1 MTNDYPL
8 PPVNPEN
15 QEIYPL
21 NPENLQKNSTF
32 EPSRS
37 DRKKIIMKFFKS
49 RRNIILVALGLVI
62 IIVLVVL
69 AMNKG
74 DERSGIKV
82 TVEKAEKRSIIE
94 VVSANGKIQPEK
106 DIKISPY
113 ISGEVIEL
121 YVKEGDQV
129 KTGDLLAKIDPEIYR
144 TNFDR
149 MEAMLNSQ
157 KAGEANAQARV
168 AQVEAQFRNAELS
181 FNRSKTLWEQKV
193 VSDAEYDAAKSTYE
207 VAKAEKDAAMQ
218 SLKSAQYGVE
228 SAVASLKESKENL
241 YKTTILSPSDGT
253 VSKLSVEKGER
264 VTGASQFSAGTEIM
278 RIANLESME
287 VNVEVNE
294 NDIVRVSL
302 SDTCLIEVD
311 AYLDKKFKGIVTE
324 ISTSAN
330 TVGVSADQ
338 ITNFNVKIR
347 ILPESYHEMV
357 DTASAIKS
365 PFRPGM
371 SATVDIQTETV
382 YSVLS
387 LPIQSVTT
395 RADTSGVVK
404 EDDANKEVAASKDEV
419 KEYVFLNKEGKAFLQ
434 EVKTGVQDNTHIQI
448 LSGIEEGQEVITG
461 PYRAISKRLKN
472 DDAIKVVDKKDLFTE
487 EEK

>member
-1 MTNDYPL
+1 
-8 PPVNPEN
+8 
-15 QEIYPL
+15 
-21 NPENLQKNSTF
+21 
-32 EPSRS
+32 
-37 DRKKIIMKFFKS
+37 MKFFKNK
-49 RRNIILVALGLVI
+49 RNLILVSLGLVV
-62 IIVLVVL
+62 IIVLVIL

-74 DERSGIKV
+74 DEKNGIKV
-82 TVEKAEKRSIIE
+82 ATEKVAKRNIIE
-94 VVSANGKIQPEK
+94 FVSANGKIQPEK

-129 KTGDLLAKIDPEIYR
+129 KKGDLLAKIDPEIYR
-144 TNFDR
+144 ANYDR
-149 MEAMLNSQ
+149 MVAMLNSQ
-157 KAGEANAQARV
+157 KAGQANAQARV

-181 FNRSKTLWEQKV
+181 YNRSKTLWEQKV
-193 VSDAEYDAAKSTYE
+193 VSDADFDAARSTYE
-207 VAKAEKDAAMQ
+207 VAKAEKDAAFQ
-218 SLKSAQYGVE
+218 SLKSAEYGVE
-228 SAVASLKESKENL
+228 SADASLKEARENL
-241 YKTTILSPSDGT
+241 NKTTIVSPSDGT
-253 VSKLSVEKGER
+253 VSKLSVEMGER

-302 SDTCLIEVD
+302 EDTCLIEVD

-330 TVGVSADQ
+330 TTGVSADQ

-347 ILPESYHEMV
+347 ILPESYRDMV
-357 DTASAIKS
+357 DTGSLIRS

-382 YSVLS
+382 FGVLAI
-387 LPIQSVTT
+387 PIQSVTT

-404 EDDANKEVAASKDEV
+404 EEDANKDVAKEKDEV
-419 KEYVFLNKEGKAFLQ
+419 KEYVFLAKDGKALMQ
-434 EVKTGVQDNTHIQI
+434 EVKTGIQDNTYIEI
-448 LSGIEEGQEVITG
+448 KSGLEEDQDVITA

-472 DDAIKVVDKKDLFTE
+472 DDVIKVVDKKDLYTE

>member
-1 MTNDYPL
+1 L
-8 PPVNPEN
+8 S
-15 QEIYPL
+15 
-21 NPENLQKNSTF
+21 LQDQIEKNIT
-32 EPSRS
+32 
-37 DRKKIIMKFFKS
+37 MKFFKNK
-49 RRNIILVALGLVI
+49 RNIILVALGVVV
-62 IIVLVVL
+62 IIVLIIL

-74 DERSGIKV
+74 EDRTGIKV
-82 TVEKAEKRSIIE
+82 TAEKVEKRTIIE

-129 KTGDLLAKIDPEIYR
+129 KAGDLLAKIDPEIYR
-144 TNFDR
+144 ASYDR
-149 MEAMLNSQ
+149 SMAMLNSQ
-157 KAGEANAQARV
+157 KAAEANARAQV
-168 AQVEAQFRNAELS
+168 AQVESQFRNAELS
-181 FNRSKTLWEQKV
+181 YKRSKTLWDQKV
-193 VSDAEYDAAKSTYE
+193 ISDADFDAAKSAYE
-207 VAKAEKDAAMQ
+207 VAKAGQDAANE
-218 SLKSAQYGVE
+218 SLKGAQFGVE
-228 SAVASLKESKENL
+228 SAQASLKESQENL
-241 YKTTILSPSDGT
+241 FKTTITAPNDGT

-294 NDIVRVSL
+294 NDIVRVAL
-302 SDTCLIEVD
+302 NDTCLIEVD

-347 ILPESYHEMV
+347 ILPSSYREMV
-357 DTASAIKS
+357 DTSSVIRS

-382 YSVLS
+382 YNKLSV
-387 LPIQSVTT
+387 PIQSVTT
-395 RADTSGVVK
+395 RADTSGIVKK
-404 EDDANKEVAASKDEV
+404 EDANTEVAESKEEI
-419 KEYVFLNKEGKAFLQ
+419 KEYVFLNKDGKAFMQ
-434 EVKTGVQDNTHIQI
+434 EVKTGVQDNTYIEI
-448 LSGIEEGQEVITG
+448 TKGLEEGQEVVTG

-472 DDAIKVVDKKDLFTE
+472 DDVIKVVDKKDLFAE
-487 EEK
+487 EEKEK

>member
-1 MTNDYPL
+1 
-8 PPVNPEN
+8 
-15 QEIYPL
+15 
-21 NPENLQKNSTF
+21 
-32 EPSRS
+32 
-37 DRKKIIMKFFKS
+37 MKFFQKK
-49 RRNIILVALGLVI
+49 RNLFLVIGGIILIIILVI
-62 IIVLVVL
+62 L

-74 DERSGIKV
+74 KDRTGTKV
-82 TVEKAEKRSIIE
+82 TAEKVEKRTIIE
-94 VVSANGKIQPEK
+94 MVSANGKIQPEK

-129 KTGDLLAKIDPEIYR
+129 KKGDLLAKIDPEIYR
-144 TNFDR
+144 ANYDR
-149 MEAMLNSQ
+149 MMAMLNSQ
-157 KAGEANAQARV
+157 KAGESNAQARV

-193 VSDAEYDAAKSTYE
+193 ISDADFDAAKSSYE
-207 VAKAEKDAAMQ
+207 VAKAEKDAAFQ
-218 SLKSAQYGVE
+218 SLKSSQYGVE
-228 SAVASLKESKENL
+228 SAEASLKEAKENL
-241 YKTTILSPSDGT
+241 FKTTIISPSDGT
-253 VSKLSVEKGER
+253 VSKLSVEIGER

-278 RIANLESME
+278 RIANLQSME

-302 SDTCLIEVD
+302 FDTCQIEVD

-330 TVGVSADQ
+330 TSGVSADQ

-347 ILPESYHEMV
+347 ILPESYTDMI
-357 DTASAIKS
+357 DTASAIRS

-382 YSVLS
+382 YNILAV
-387 LPIQSVTT
+387 PIQSVTT
-395 RADTSGVVK
+395 RSDTTGTVK
-404 EDDANKEVAASKDEV
+404 EEDANIDAAATKDEV
-419 KEYVFLNKEGKAFLQ
+419 KEYVFLVKEGKALLQ
-434 EVKTGVQDNTHIQI
+434 EVKTGIQDITYIEVK
-448 LSGIEEGQEVITG
+448 SGVEEGQEVITA

-472 DDAIKVVDKKDLFTE
+472 GDPIKVVDKKDLYSE

>member
-1 MTNDYPL
+1 M
-8 PPVNPEN
+8 
-15 QEIYPL
+15 
-21 NPENLQKNSTF
+21 
-32 EPSRS
+32 
-37 DRKKIIMKFFKS
+37 KIFKS
-49 RRNIILVALGLVI
+49 KRNIIFLAAGVVVIVVLVI
-62 IIVLVVL
+62 L

-74 DERSGIKV
+74 EERNGIKV
-82 TVEKAEKRSIIE
+82 TAEKVQKRKIVE

-129 KTGDLLAKIDPEIYR
+129 KKGDLLAKIDPEIYR
-144 TNFDR
+144 ANYDR
-149 MEAMLNSQ
+149 MKAMLNSQ
-157 KAGEANAQARV
+157 KASEANAQARM
-168 AQVEAQFRNAELS
+168 AQAESQFRNAELTY
-181 FNRSKTLWEQKV
+181 NRNKSLWDQKV
-193 VSDAEYDAAKSTYE
+193 ISDADFDAAKSAYE
-207 VAKAEKDAAMQ
+207 VAKSEKDAAAQ
-218 SLKSAQYGVE
+218 NIKSAQYGIE
-228 SAVASLKESKENL
+228 SSKASLDEAEENL
-241 YKTTILSPSDGT
+241 VKTTIVSPNDGT

-294 NDIVRVSL
+294 NDIVRVAL
-302 SDTCLIEVD
+302 NDTCLIEVD
-311 AYLDKKFKGIVTE
+311 AYLDRKFKGIVTE

-330 TVGVSADQ
+330 TTGVSADQ

-347 ILPESYHEMV
+347 ILQESYTDMI
-357 DTASAIKS
+357 DTVKNIRS

-382 YSVLS
+382 YDVLS
-387 LPIQSVTT
+387 LPIQAVTT
-395 RADTSGVVK
+395 RADTTGVVEK
-404 EDDANKEVAASKDEV
+404 EDANVEVAASKEEV
-419 KEYVFLNKEGKAFLQ
+419 KEYVFLIEAKKAKMT
-434 EVKTGVQDNTHIQI
+434 EVKTGIQDNTYIQI
-448 LSGIEEGQEVITG
+448 KSGLEEGQEVITG

-472 DDAIKVVDKKDLFTE
+472 DDAVKVVDKKELYAE

>member
-1 MTNDYPL
+1 
-8 PPVNPEN
+8 
-15 QEIYPL
+15 
-21 NPENLQKNSTF
+21 
-32 EPSRS
+32 
-37 DRKKIIMKFFKS
+37 MKFFKK
-49 RRNIILVALGLVI
+49 RRNIILVALGAVVV
-62 IIVLVVL
+62 IVLIIL

-74 DERSGIKV
+74 TERSGIKV
-82 TVEKAEKRSIIE
+82 TAEKVEKRTIIE

-129 KTGDLLAKIDPEIYR
+129 KKGDLLAKIDPEIYR
-144 TNFDR
+144 ANFDR
-149 MEAMLNSQ
+149 MQAMLNSQ
-157 KAGEANAQARV
+157 KAAEANARAQV

-181 FNRSKTLWEQKV
+181 FNRSKTLWDQKV
-193 VSDAEYDAAKSTYE
+193 ISDADYDAAKSAYE
-207 VAKAEKDAAMQ
+207 VAKAGKDAAKE
-218 SLKSAQYGVE
+218 SLKSAEFGVE
-228 SAVASLKESKENL
+228 SSKASLKEAQENL
-241 YKTTILSPSDGT
+241 FKTTITAPNDGT
-253 VSKLSVEKGER
+253 VSKLSVEKNER

-294 NDIVRVSL
+294 NDIVRVTL
-302 SDTCLIEVD
+302 NDTCLIEVD

-347 ILPESYHEMV
+347 ILPESYREIV
-357 DTASAIKS
+357 DTASVIRS

-382 YSVLS
+382 YNALSV
-387 LPIQSVTT
+387 PIQSVTT

-404 EDDANKEVAASKDEV
+404 EEDANIDVAASKDEV
-419 KEYVFLNKEGKAFLQ
+419 KEYVFLIKDGKALMQ
-434 EVKTGVQDNTHIQI
+434 EVKTGVQDNTYIEI
-448 LSGIEEGQEVITG
+448 TKGIDEGQEVITG
-461 PYRAISKRLKN
+461 PYRAISKKLKN
-472 DDAIKVVDKKDLFTE
+472 DDAVKVVDKKDIYAE

>member
-1 MTNDYPL
+1 
-8 PPVNPEN
+8 
-15 QEIYPL
+15 L
-21 NPENLQKNSTF
+21 NLEDQTEKL
-32 EPSRS
+32 
-37 DRKKIIMKFFKS
+37 IIMKFFKNK
-49 RRNIILVALGLVI
+49 RNIILLAAGVIVIVVLVI
-62 IIVLVVL
+62 LS
-69 AMNKG
+69 MNKG
-74 DERSGIKV
+74 EERSGIKV
-82 TVEKAEKRSIIE
+82 TAEKVEKRTIIE

-129 KTGDLLAKIDPEIYR
+129 KAGDLLAKIDPEIYR
-144 TNFDR
+144 ASYDR
-149 MEAMLNSQ
+149 SMAMLNSQ
-157 KAGEANAQARV
+157 KAAEANARAQV

-181 FNRSKTLWEQKV
+181 FNRNKKLWDQKV
-193 VSDAEYDAAKSTYE
+193 ISDADFDAAKSAYE
-207 VAKAEKDAAMQ
+207 VAKAAKDAANESLNGAEFGVQ
-218 SLKSAQYGVE
+218 SS
-228 SAVASLKESKENL
+228 VASLKESQENL
-241 YKTTILSPSDGT
+241 TKTTITAPNDGT

-302 SDTCLIEVD
+302 NDTCLIEVD

-347 ILPESYHEMV
+347 ILPTSYKEMV
-357 DTASAIKS
+357 DTGSLIRS

-382 YSVLS
+382 HDVLS
-387 LPIQSVTT
+387 VPIQSVTT
-395 RADTSGVVK
+395 RADSTGLVKK
-404 EDDANKEVAASKDEV
+404 EDVNAEVAAAKLEV
-419 KEYVFLNKEGKAFLQ
+419 KEYIFLIKDGKAKMQ
-434 EVKTGVQDNTHIQI
+434 EVKTGVQDNTYIQI
-448 LSGIEEGQEVITG
+448 TSGVEEGQEVITG

-472 DDAIKVVDKKDLFTE
+472 DDVVKVVDKKDIFVE

>member
-1 MTNDYPL
+1 
-8 PPVNPEN
+8 
-15 QEIYPL
+15 
-21 NPENLQKNSTF
+21 
-32 EPSRS
+32 
-37 DRKKIIMKFFKS
+37 MKFFK
-49 RRNIILVALGLVI
+49 RKRNIIIVIAGAIVIIILVALAI
-62 IIVLVVL
+62 
-69 AMNKG
+69 NKG

-82 TVEKAEKRSIIE
+82 TAEKVEKKKIVEM
-94 VVSANGKIQPEK
+94 VSANGKIQPEK

-129 KTGDLLAKIDPEIYR
+129 KKGDLLAKIDPEIYR
-144 TNFDR
+144 ANYER

-157 KAGEANAQARV
+157 KAAEANAQARV
-168 AQVEAQFRNAELS
+168 AQVDAQFRNAELS
-181 FNRSKTLWEQKV
+181 YNRSKKLWEQKV
-193 VSDAEYDAAKSTYE
+193 VSDADYDAAKSNYE
-207 VAKAEKDAAMQ
+207 VAKAEKDAAFQ
-218 SLKSAQYGVE
+218 SLKSAQFGVK
-228 SAVASLKESKENL
+228 SSRASLKEAQENL
-241 YKTTILSPSDGT
+241 YKTTIISPSDGT
-253 VSKLSVEKGER
+253 VSKLNVEMGER

-278 RIANLESME
+278 RIANLENME

-294 NDIVRVSL
+294 NDIVRVAL

-330 TVGVSADQ
+330 TQGVSADQ

-347 ILPESYHEMV
+347 ILHESYQDMV
-357 DTASAIKS
+357 DTASAIRS

-382 YSVLS
+382 YGVLAV
-387 LPIQSVTT
+387 PIQAVTT
-395 RADTSGVVK
+395 RMDTSGVVK
-404 EDDANKEVAASKDEV
+404 EEDANIEVAASKEEV
-419 KEYVFLNKEGKAFLQ
+419 KEYVFLDKEGKAFMQ
-434 EVKTGVQDNTHIQI
+434 EVKTGVQDNIYI
-448 LSGIEEGQEVITG
+448 EIKSGLEEGQEVLTG

-472 DDAIKVVDKKDLFTE
+472 DDPINVVDKKELYTE

>member
-1 MTNDYPL
+1 
-8 PPVNPEN
+8 
-15 QEIYPL
+15 
-21 NPENLQKNSTF
+21 
-32 EPSRS
+32 
-37 DRKKIIMKFFKS
+37 MKFFKNK
-49 RRNIILVALGLVI
+49 RNLIFLGIGLVVI
-62 IIVLVVL
+62 LVLVVL
-69 AMNKG
+69 AIKKG
-74 DERSGIKV
+74 DEGAGIKV
-82 TVEKAEKRSIIE
+82 TVEKIEKRNIVE
-94 VVSANGKIQPEK
+94 LVSANGKIQPEK

-129 KTGDLLAKIDPEIYR
+129 KQGDLLAKIDPEIYR
-144 TNFDR
+144 ANYDR

-157 KAGEANAQARV
+157 KAGQANAQARV

-181 FNRSKTLWEQKV
+181 YNRSKTLWEQKV
-193 VSDAEYDAAKSTYE
+193 VSDADFDAAKSSYE
-207 VAKAEKDAAMQ
+207 VAKAEKDAALQ
-218 SLKSAQYGVE
+218 SLKSAEFGVE
-228 SAVASLKESKENL
+228 SAEASLKEARENL
-241 YKTTILSPSDGT
+241 YKTTITAPNDGT

-278 RIANLESME
+278 RIANLENME

-302 SDTCLIEVD
+302 YDTCLIEVD
-311 AYLDKKFKGIVTE
+311 AYLDKKFKGLVTE

-330 TVGVSADQ
+330 TTGVSADQ

-347 ILPESYHEMV
+347 ILTESYADMI
-357 DTASAIKS
+357 DTNNSIRS

-382 YSVLS
+382 YNVLS
-387 LPIQSVTT
+387 VPIQSVTT
-395 RADTSGVVK
+395 RADTTGFVK
-404 EDDANKEVAASKDEV
+404 EDDANAEVAALKEEV
-419 KEYVFLNKEGKAFLQ
+419 KEYVFLAKEGKAIMQ
-434 EVKTGVQDNTHIQI
+434 EVKTGIQDNTYIEI
-448 LSGIEEGQEVITG
+448 TSGVEEGQDVITG

-472 DDAIKVVDKKDLFTE
+472 DDAIKVVDKKELYAE

>member
-1 MTNDYPL
+1 MNL
-8 PPVNPEN
+8 QHQIEN
-15 QEIYPL
+15 Q
-21 NPENLQKNSTF
+21 
-32 EPSRS
+32 
-37 DRKKIIMKFFKS
+37 IIMKFFKS
-49 RRNIILVALGLVI
+49 KRNIILVASGAVI
-62 IIVLVVL
+62 IIVLIVL

-74 DERSGIKV
+74 EERNGIKV
-82 TVEKAEKRSIIE
+82 SAEKVEKRTIIE

-129 KTGDLLAKIDPEIYR
+129 KQGDLLAKIDPEIYR
-144 TNFDR
+144 ANFDR
-149 MEAMLNSQ
+149 MQAMLNSQ
-157 KAGEANAQARV
+157 KAAEANARAQV

-181 FNRSKTLWEQKV
+181 FNRSKTLWDQKV
-193 VSDAEYDAAKSTYE
+193 ISDADYDAAKSSYE
-207 VAKAEKDAAMQ
+207 VAKAGKDAAQ
-218 SLKSAQYGVE
+218 ENLKSAEFGVE
-228 SAVASLKESKENL
+228 SSKASLKEAQENL
-241 YKTTILSPSDGT
+241 FKTTITAPNDGT

-302 SDTCLIEVD
+302 NDTCLIEVD
-311 AYLDKKFKGIVTE
+311 AYLDKKFKGLVTE

-347 ILPESYHEMV
+347 ILPESYSDMV
-357 DTASAIKS
+357 DTVSVIRS

-382 YSVLS
+382 YDVLS
-387 LPIQSVTT
+387 VPIQSVTT
-395 RADTSGVVK
+395 RADTTGVVK
-404 EDDANKEVAASKDEV
+404 KEDANIEVAAGKEEV
-419 KEYVFLNKEGKAFLQ
+419 KEYVFLIKNNKALMQ
-434 EVKTGVQDNTHIQI
+434 EVKTGVQDNTFIEI
-448 LSGIEEGQEVITG
+448 TKGVEEGQEVITG

-472 DDAIKVVDKKDLFTE
+472 DDIIKVVDKKDLFTE